1 MQLFRKDIQ
10 NKKISRIDG
19 KTAKFASQNNYVAF
33 TPRVDR

>member
-19 KTAKFASQNNYVAF
+19 KTAKFASQS
-33 TPRVDR
+33 TIM